1 MHLDLV
7 HDYIWLSD
15 LEAAADAS
23 KLDALNICH
32 VLSVGCDVQGATNF
46 VKSNRTIRYMALPD
60 IRDEPEANLMRLF
73 PQMLTFLHEAS
84 LEKGTNR
91 NIVVHCVHGQSRSAA
106 TVVAYLSSSFSGMN
120 MNLEDTLTF
129 LKDRCPR
136 ICINPGFLS
145 QMHLYYNRMHYP
157 AEYSLAMRG
166 TVTHNN
172 DIFRSENEQDER
184 STTNERGSMYVL
196 RCLKCR
202 YALLHAKRSSPECTM
217 HIPVLNTNDAN
228 YCEYACAVAH
238 ALARS
243 FVAPSS
249 DTDFNFDGSDY
260 VGPDIREQLLVPR
273 PDSAALLKEHLDPYY
288 HGYTSTLEYDR
299 YLVKLEV
306 PIDLAPKQSQKKK
319 KKTEITSDIPDYG
332 PAISLY
338 VHPDGWIHK
347 QITDKAK
354 ANTSEIEWEINCPN
368 PSCASSIGIFRKGG
382 LRVCDGFLK
391 TYLTALF
398 MRKTQWE
405 YY

>member
-7 HDYIWLSD
+7 NDYIWLSD

-157 AEYSLAMRG
+157 AEYSL
-166 TVTHNN
+166 
-172 DIFRSENEQDER
+172 DKIE
-184 STTNERGSMYVL
+184 L
-196 RCLKCR
+196 
-202 YALLHAKRSSPECTM
+202 KRS
-217 HIPVLNTNDAN
+217 IWQINN
-228 YCEYACAVAH
+228 
-238 ALARS
+238 
-243 FVAPSS
+243 
-249 DTDFNFDGSDY
+249 GSA
-260 VGPDIREQLLVPR
+260 G
-273 PDSAALLKEHLDPYY
+273 APYY
-288 HGYTSTLEYDR
+288 AQEKTPWSAMVSNFSTQNVVVLFHVAGKKIKMEVVNPITFELVDELE
-299 YLVKLEV
+299 
-306 PIDLAPKQSQKKK
+306 
-319 KKTEITSDIPDYG
+319 
-332 PAISLY
+332 
-338 VHPDGWIHK
+338 
-347 QITDKAK
+347 
-354 ANTSEIEWEINCPN
+354 
-368 PSCASSIGIFRKGG
+368 F
-382 LRVCDGFLK
+382 
-391 TYLTALF
+391 
-398 MRKTQWE
+398 
-405 YY
+405 